1 MAAIQGF
8 PLTINSASH
17 FVATALPRG
26 WKRDGSRPAVLIMP
40 GTDESFSF
48 PYLPTKGVAVVD
60 QVVQAGYP
68 CAMFQPTATP
78 TGIGDLWANDNCY
91 SFIDAMRTYMQGAA
105 VGAKAGKVVLLGV
118 SQGALNALA
127 YAGRYPANVA
137 GVQAYLP
144 NTSLAAT
151 KANSGYTAQVNAA
164 YGGNYTD
171 ATYGAQHSPEIMMNA
186 AANPYTMPINLIYAS
201 DDPVIPQSYPTAFR
215 DTVNGRTGTNN
226 VQLINGGA
234 VGHDWAVTWTNSPV
248 KVALQLLLAAA

>member
-8 PLTINSASH
+8 THTIDSASH

-48 PYLPTKGVAVVD
+48 PYLPTKGVALVD

-68 CAMFQPTATP
+68 CALFQPTTTP
-78 TGIGDLWANDNCY
+78 TGIGDLWANDKLLQLHRRY
-91 SFIDAMRTYMQGAA
+91 AHLHARRGSRREGGQSRTPRC
-105 VGAKAGKVVLLGV
+105 LP
-118 SQGALNALA
+118 GALNALA

-151 KANSGYTAQVNAA
+151 KANSGYTAAVNAA
-164 YGGNYTD
+164 YGGT
-171 ATYGAQHSPEIMMNA
+171 TLTP
-186 AANPYTMPINLIYAS
+186 
-201 DDPVIPQSYPTAFR
+201 PTAHS
-215 DTVNGRTGTNN
+215 T
-226 VQLINGGA
+226 
-234 VGHDWAVTWTNSPV
+234 HPKS
-248 KVALQLLLAAA
+248 